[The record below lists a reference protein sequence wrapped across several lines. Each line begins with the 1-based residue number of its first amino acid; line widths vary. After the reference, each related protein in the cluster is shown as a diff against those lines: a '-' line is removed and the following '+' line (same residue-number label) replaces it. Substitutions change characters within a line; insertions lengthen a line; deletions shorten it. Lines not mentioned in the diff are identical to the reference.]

1 VWLDLATIW
10 LKLTRKVDS
19 PSTYPNHRNTE
30 DRDLENQMTPLD
42 ESRAPSRAI
51 LESGEQGERNVMIG
65 VLLWLCF
72 AVGGLC
78 ISGAIGGTLGGLV
91 GVGIFA
97 VFVMLAAF
105 SGLIL
110 MAL

>member
-1 VWLDLATIW
+1 
-10 LKLTRKVDS
+10 
-19 PSTYPNHRNTE
+19 
-30 DRDLENQMTPLD
+30 MTPLD
-42 ESRAPSRAI
+42 ESRSPSRAI
-51 LESGEQGERNVMIG
+51 LESREQGERNVMIG

-78 ISGAIGGTLGGLV
+78 IAGAIGGLV